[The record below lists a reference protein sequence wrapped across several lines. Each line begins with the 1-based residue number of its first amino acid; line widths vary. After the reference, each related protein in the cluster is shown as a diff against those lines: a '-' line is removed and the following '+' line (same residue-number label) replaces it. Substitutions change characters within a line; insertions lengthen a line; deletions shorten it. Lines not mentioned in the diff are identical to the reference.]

1 MPRLHLDFETFSEKD
16 IRTVGMFRYAEDP
29 STEALVLGWAI
40 GDDTPVAVDLTK
52 SDAFDRLD
60 PVFSAISRG
69 IVCCAHNSQF
79 ERLIW
84 ELVGRFPVTPKPDQW
99 NCTAA
104 RARMLALPGALDRT
118 AKALGLPFRKDP
130 RGDDLIQ
137 LFSKPQKSRKRGDT
151 STYRIRPE
159 DRPED
164 FEAFMGYCRQD
175 VVVEQ
180 AIDKILPDL
189 SDVEARTFQL
199 DYEINR
205 RGLPVNMDRVRK
217 AKAFVEEYSE
227 GLVHRAVEISG
238 CRPTQR
244 EKTLEFLES
253 KGFAI
258 PNLQAPTVEALAARP
273 DLPEDLRELLDM
285 RIELSRAGTKKLTA
299 IENCVSDDGRI
310 RGSFLYSAASTRR
323 WSSTGVQVHNLQ
335 KPEGEANPDVAMS
348 LLDDDPFDLCHV
360 FARPLSVLAQSIRT
374 FFEAQDGVFAVA
386 DYSSVEP
393 RGLAWSAN
401 EEWLLQAYHN
411 KEDAYK
417 ITASRVYNIPV
428 SAIGKDSKERFMGKQ
443 LVLGCGYGMGPPRF
457 QITCLK
463 FGQELSDDEAAK
475 AVYGYRDSV
484 PNIVKFWKDV
494 ERACILA
501 LRRGSP
507 VACGRY
513 TMRPETLANGF
524 QVLYVDMPSGSIAYP
539 APFLGEEEWSGRIM
553 PTFNFYTPLGT
564 GFVAT
569 DTFGGSLVENIIQAL
584 TRDIL
589 RDGMLAADAAGF
601 NVVGHVHD
609 EAIAEG
615 DYNQADL
622 KEFERLLC
630 SSSEWAEGF
639 PIEMEGYLTKNYR
652 K

>member
-1 MPRLHLDFETFSEKD
+1 MSLHLDFETFSEKD
-16 IRTVGMFRYAEDP
+16 IKSVGMFRYAEDYT
-29 STEALVLGWAI
+29 TEALILGWAI
-40 GDDTPVAVDLTK
+40 GDDRPVAVDLTK
-52 SDAFDRLD
+52 PDALDRLD

-69 IVCCAHNSQF
+69 IKCCAHNSQF

-84 ELVGRFPVTPKPDQW
+84 ELVSNFPVTPKASQW
-99 NCTAA
+99 ECTAA
-104 RARMLALPGALDRT
+104 RARMLAIPGALDR
-118 AKALGLPFRKDP
+118 AARAVGLGYRKDP
-130 RGDDLIQ
+130 RGDELIQ

-151 STYRIRPE
+151 STFRIYPE

-164 FEAFMGYCRQD
+164 FKAFMDYCCQD

-180 AIDKILPDL
+180 ALDKILPVL
-189 SDVEARTFQL
+189 SDVEQKTFEL
-199 DYEINR
+199 DFKINR

-217 AKAFVEEYSE
+217 AKGFVEEYSA
-227 GLVHRAVEISG
+227 GLVKRAEEISG

-253 KGFAI
+253 KGFEI
-258 PNLQAPTVEALAARP
+258 PNLQAATVEELASQPGLP
-273 DLPEDLRELLDM
+273 DDLRELLDM

-299 IENCVSDDGRI
+299 IENCVSDDDRI

-348 LLDDDPFDLCHV
+348 LLDDDPFDLCHM
-360 FARPLSVLAQSIRT
+360 FTRPLSVLAQSIRT
-374 FFEAQDGVFAVA
+374 FFEAQNGVFAVA

-417 ITASRVYNIPV
+417 ITASRVYGIPV
-428 SAIGKDSKERFMGKQ
+428 ASIAKDSKERFMGKQ

-457 QITCLK
+457 QVTCFK
-463 FGQELSDDEAAK
+463 FGQALSDDEAAK

-484 PNIVKFWKDV
+484 PNIVKFWKNV
-494 ERACILA
+494 EQACIKA
-501 LRRGSP
+501 LRTGNP
-507 VACGRY
+507 VRCGRY
-513 TMRPETLANGF
+513 VMRPETLANGF
-524 QVLYVDMPSGSIAYP
+524 LVLFVDMPSGSIAYP
-539 APFLGEEEWSGRIM
+539 APSIGQEEWNGSIM
-553 PTFNFYTPLGT
+553 STFEFYTPLGSSWIK
-564 GFVAT
+564 T

-601 NVVGHVHD
+601 NLVGHVHD
-609 EAIAEG
+609 EAISEG
-615 DYNQADL
+615 DYNKNDL
-622 KEFERLLC
+622 REFEHLLC
-630 SSSEWAEGF
+630 SSSDWAEGF
-639 PIEMEGYLTKNYR
+639 PIEMESYLARTYR